1 MREETVYPYLRDET
15 QAGKRAVPILGGDWD
30 IKYFLEGPKDDVYYV
45 FRPTPEVQ
53 AELGPVNLEESQY
66 YDRMTQANE
75 RAATMAARERE
86 RERERRAGGV
96 GAAGR
101 KLESQKVGKQCRR
114 RRLLIH
120 PRPAAAV
127 KENLNIE
134 KIKNLK
140 SVNPNVVNLKNV
152 IPNVEDLGKYFF

>member
-86 RERERRAGGV
+86 REREREARWRRWRGRPEVGIAEGGEAMPAPTPSHPPPSS
-96 GAAGR
+96 GGGKR
-101 KLESQKVGKQCRR
+101 KSKHRKNKKSKKRKSKRSKSKKRNSKRR
-114 RRLLIH
+114 RSR
-120 PRPAAAV
+120 
-127 KENLNIE
+127 
-134 KIKNLK
+134 
-140 SVNPNVVNLKNV
+140 
-152 IPNVEDLGKYFF
+152 